1 MEDRWN
7 AFAPYPHAEVRCSDT
22 GPLCGLRLA
31 VKDLFDV
38 AGYPTAAGNPVLL
51 AASGIK
57 TQTAPLVQT
66 LLDAGAQFVGKANTD
81 ELAYSLIGDNIHF
94 GMPINPVYP
103 DRIPGGSSSGSA
115 VAVAAKL
122 ADIGLG
128 TDTSGSVRLP
138 AAVNG
143 LVGWRPT
150 HGSLNTDRLRPLAPS
165 FDVPGFITARLK
177 PMTSVMDA
185 VGLPLTV
192 GRLCSIV
199 IVEDVMQAIEP
210 GAAEAI
216 VVSIKS
222 SGLPMQTVRSVA
234 SISLDDLAA
243 AFLTILQKEAWE
255 SNRILF
261 EQHGSTIAP
270 GIAARLLAGSHH
282 GAVDVQEA
290 RRICSAFRNQTAQLF
305 AGCKLMALPTL
316 AIDSPSRDASP
327 DQLAAFRSASI
338 RLLCLAGLGGYP
350 QLAFPTSGGGRE
362 LSISLMGA
370 PNSDRALVEMANRL
384 AIPR

>member
-1 MEDRWN
+1 VEDRWN
-7 AFAPYPHAEVRCSDT
+7 AFSPYPYAEVQCADT

-57 TQTAPLVQT
+57 AQTAPVVQT

-138 AAVNG
+138 AAING

-150 HGSLNTDRLRPLAPS
+150 HGSLSTGGLRSLAPT
-165 FDVPGFITARLK
+165 FDVPGFITARLE
-177 PMTSVMDA
+177 PMTAIMDA
-185 VGLPLTV
+185 VGLPSTV
-192 GRLCSIV
+192 GRLSSIL
-199 IVEDVMQAIEP
+199 IVEDVLQAVEP
-210 GAAEAI
+210 GMAEAI

-222 SGLPMQTVRSVA
+222 TGLPMQTVRSVA
-234 SISLDDLAA
+234 SIGLDDLAA

-255 SNRILF
+255 SNRVLF

-270 GIAARLLAGSHH
+270 GIAARLVAGSYHD
-282 GAVDVQEA
+282 AADVQEA
-290 RRICSAFRNQTAQLF
+290 RRICSAFRNETAHLL
-305 AGCKLMALPTL
+305 AGGKLLALPTL
-316 AIDSPSRDASP
+316 AIDAPPRHAST
-327 DQLAAFRSASI
+327 DLLAAFRSASI

-350 QLAFPTSGGGRE
+350 QLAFPVSGTGRK
-362 LSISLMGA
+362 LSLSLMGGLNA
-370 PNSDRALVEMANRL
+370 DRLLVETANRV
-384 AIPR
+384 AIPQ

>member
-7 AFAPYPHAEVRCSDT
+7 AFAPYPYAEVQCADT
-22 GPLCGLRLA
+22 GPLCGFRLA

-57 TQTAPLVQT
+57 AQTAPLVQT
-66 LLDAGAQFVGKANTD
+66 LLDAGAQFVAKANTD

-150 HGSLNTDRLRPLAPS
+150 HGILNTDRLRPLAPS
-165 FDVPGFITARLK
+165 FDVPGFITARLE
-177 PMTSVMDA
+177 PMTAVMDA
-185 VGLPLTV
+185 VGLPPAEVRPSCIL
-192 GRLCSIV
+192 IA
-199 IVEDVMQAIEP
+199 EDVMLSVDAALAEGTLTSIE
-210 GAAEAI
+210 AAGLQ
-216 VVSIKS
+216 VQSI
-222 SGLPMQTVRSVA
+222 RSVA

-243 AFLTILQKEAWE
+243 SFVTILQKEAWE
-255 SNRILF
+255 SNRGLF

-270 GIAARLLAGSHH
+270 GIAARLVAGSHH
-282 GAVDVQEA
+282 DAADVQEA
-290 RRICSAFRNQTAQLF
+290 RRICSAFRNETAHLL
-305 AGCKLMALPTL
+305 AGCNLLALPTL
-316 AIDSPSRDASP
+316 AIDAPPRDASP
-327 DQLAAFRSASI
+327 DRLAAFRSASI
-338 RLLCLAGLGGYP
+338 RSLCLAGLGGYP
-350 QLAFPTSGGGRE
+350 QLAFPASGAGRE
-362 LSISLMGA
+362 LSLSLMG
-370 PNSDRALVEMANRL
+370 PLNDDRVLVETAKRV

>member
-7 AFAPYPHAEVRCSDT
+7 AFAPYPHAEVQGADT

-31 VKDLFDV
+31 VKDLFDI

-57 TQTAPLVQT
+57 AHTAPLVQT

-177 PMTSVMDA
+177 PMKVVMDA

-192 GRLCSIV
+192 GRPSSIL
-199 IVEDVMQAIEP
+199 IVEDLLQAIEP
-210 GAAEAI
+210 GMAEAI
-216 VVSIKS
+216 VLIIKS
-222 SGLPMQTVRSVA
+222 SGLPMQAVRSVG

-243 AFLTILQKEAWE
+243 AFFIILQKEAWE

-270 GIAARLLAGSHH
+270 GIAARLLAGSHQ
-282 GAVDVQEA
+282 GAADVQEA
-290 RRICSAFRNQTAQLF
+290 RRICCAFRNQTSQLL
-305 AGCKLMALPTL
+305 AGCKLIALPTL
-316 AIDSPSRDASP
+316 AIDAPPRDASP
-327 DQLAAFRSASI
+327 DRLAAFRSASI

-350 QLAFPTSGGGRE
+350 QLAFPASGGGRE
-362 LSISLMGA
+362 LSLSLMGA
-370 PNSDRALVEMANRL
+370 PNSDRALVETANRL
-384 AIPR
+384 GFQR

>member
-7 AFAPYPHAEVRCSDT
+7 AFVPYPHAEVQCADT
-22 GPLCGLRLA
+22 GPLCGFRLA

-94 GMPINPVYP
+94 GMPINPNYP

-115 VAVAAKL
+115 IAVAAQL

-165 FDVPGFITARLK
+165 LDVPGFITARLDT
-177 PMTSVMDA
+177 MTAVMDA
-185 VGLPLTV
+185 VGLPLTAS
-192 GRLCSIV
+192 RLCSIL
-199 IVEDVMQAIEP
+199 IAEDVLESIEP
-210 GAAEAI
+210 NAAEAI
-216 VVSIKS
+216 VVCIKS
-222 SGLPMQTVRSVA
+222 SGLPMQSVRSVA
-234 SISLDDLAA
+234 SISLDNLAA
-243 AFLTILQKEAWE
+243 AFLTILQREAWE
-255 SNRILF
+255 SNRTF
-261 EQHGSTIAP
+261 
-270 GIAARLLAGSHH
+270 
-282 GAVDVQEA
+282 
-290 RRICSAFRNQTAQLF
+290 F
-305 AGCKLMALPTL
+305 
-316 AIDSPSRDASP
+316 
-327 DQLAAFRSASI
+327 
-338 RLLCLAGLGGYP
+338 
-350 QLAFPTSGGGRE
+350 
-362 LSISLMGA
+362 
-370 PNSDRALVEMANRL
+370 
-384 AIPR
+384 

>member
-7 AFAPYPHAEVRCSDT
+7 AFAPYPHAEVQCADT

-57 TQTAPLVQT
+57 AQTAPLVQT

-165 FDVPGFITARLK
+165 FDVPGFIAAHLE
-177 PMTSVMDA
+177 PIAEVMTVL
-185 VGLPLTV
+185 GLPPAEA
-192 GRLCSIV
+192 RPSSIL
-199 IVEDVMQAIEP
+199 IAEDVMLSVDAALAEGTLTSIE
-210 GAAEAI
+210 AAGLQ
-216 VVSIKS
+216 VQSI
-222 SGLPMQTVRSVA
+222 RSVA

-243 AFLTILQKEAWE
+243 SFVTILQKEAWE
-255 SNRILF
+255 SNKAF
-261 EQHGSTIAP
+261 CEEYGSTIAADT
-270 GIAARLLAGSHH
+270 AARLLAGSRLDIEE
-282 GAVDVQEA
+282 VKEA
-290 RRICSAFRNQTAQLF
+290 HKVRSAFRHETGRLLSGGQLF
-305 AGCKLMALPTL
+305 ALPTL
-316 AIDSPSRDASP
+316 AETAPLRDATSE
-327 DQLAAFRSASI
+327 QLAGFRSTNI

-350 QLAFPTSGGGRE
+350 QLAFPTLAGARE
-362 LSISLMGA
+362 FSLSLLGEPNADRILVGTASRMGA
-370 PNSDRALVEMANRL
+370 V
-384 AIPR
+384 